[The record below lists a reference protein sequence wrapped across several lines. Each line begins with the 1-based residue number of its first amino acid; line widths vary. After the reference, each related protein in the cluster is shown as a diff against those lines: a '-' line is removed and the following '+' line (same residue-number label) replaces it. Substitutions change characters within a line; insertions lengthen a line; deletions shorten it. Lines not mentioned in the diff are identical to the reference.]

1 LYESVI
7 SYLKIRN
14 LALLDSVELELT
26 REFIAIT
33 GETGAGK
40 SVLVGALKILAGSRV
55 EKAIVRDGAESCD
68 VEAALY
74 LEHPAAIDNFLEQNG
89 LPICEDGQ
97 LILARTIPAATGKA
111 AKISVN
117 GQLTSLNI
125 LQKLGVLWL
134 EYNSPSAVLE
144 LYTPDQQLAIL
155 DTYANI
161 NLSDYTVAYKRYK
174 AAKAKL
180 DEALSTGQLSTDEIA
195 FMERQIDKI
204 DRLHLSQESLD
215 ALEKEYKRLQ
225 YIEQEIGVMNDIC
238 EALGN
243 VYILRQVMNRAR
255 VLSDNNPQAAE
266 LVDRLES
273 LIIEMTDQDECWKDL
288 GQASESMMEDRERI
302 EERMQQ
308 WMELRRRFQTLEGV
322 MAHREELADKL
333 QMQQNMELF
342 IDQYE
347 RELSTAKKVVE
358 LEQAKLLKARK
369 AAAADLI
376 EKTLPLLKRL
386 GLPKA
391 RLGANIE
398 PLEPTPNG
406 GCSYELVFNAN
417 PGQSL
422 KPLAQ
427 IGSSG
432 ELARV
437 MLSLKT
443 VLIGASSKP
452 VVVFDEVD
460 ANVGGEVAS
469 SVADL
474 LKKLGSRF
482 QVFCVTH
489 LPQVAAK
496 ANFHLLVRKDLGR
509 SSTTVTITA
518 VTDERKRLEELA
530 RMLGDRNAATA
541 LDHARV
547 LLDR

>member
-1 LYESVI
+1 MI
-7 SYLKIRN
+7 SYLNIRN
-14 LALLDSVELELT
+14 LALLDSVSLELT

-55 EKAIVRDGAESCD
+55 EKAIVRDGSDSCD
-68 VEAALY
+68 VEAALCI
-74 LEHPAAIDNFLEQNG
+74 ENTATIDAFLEQNG
-89 LPICEDGQ
+89 LPLCEEGQ
-97 LILARTIPAATGKA
+97 LILFRSVTAASGKA
-111 AKISVN
+111 SKISVN
-117 GQLTSLNI
+117 GQLTSLGV

-155 DTYANI
+155 DRYARI
-161 NLSDYTVAYKRYK
+161 DLAPYTAAYKRYK

-180 DEALSTGQLSTDEIA
+180 DEVLSTGQLSTDEIS
-195 FMERQIDKI
+195 FMERQIEKI
-204 DRLHLSQESLD
+204 DNLQLSQEGID

-243 VYILRQVMNRAR
+243 VYVLRQVMSRAR

-266 LVDRLES
+266 LVERLES
-273 LIIEMTDQDECWKDL
+273 LIVEMTDQDESWKDL
-288 GQASESMMEDRERI
+288 GQASEAMLDDRERI
-302 EERMQQ
+302 EARMQQ
-308 WMELRRRFQTLEGV
+308 WMELRRRFYTLEGV

-333 QMQQNMELF
+333 QMQQNMEMF
-342 IDQYE
+342 VDQYE

-358 LEQAKLLKARK
+358 LEQLKLLKARRQ
-369 AAAADLI
+369 AADQLI
-376 EKTLPLLKRL
+376 EQTLPLLKRL

-391 RLGANIE
+391 RLGATIE

-437 MLSLKT
+437 MLSLKA
-443 VLIGASSKP
+443 VLIEADSKP

-482 QVFCVTH
+482 QVFCITH

-496 ANFHLLVRKDLGR
+496 ANFHLLVQKALGK
-509 SSTTVTITA
+509 SSTSVTITA
-518 VTDERKRLEELA
+518 VTDQRKRLEEIA

-541 LDHARV
+541 LEHAKV
-547 LLDR
+547 LLER